1 VKVANEC
8 AVRGYLA
15 GLSVV
20 RKVDDSSRQC
30 SVWAVGVRGPAVPA
44 LSCLL
49 SLHVIGGHLI
59 FSRRMWIGKLE
70 C

>member
-1 VKVANEC
+1 MKVANEC

-49 SLHVIGGHLI
+49 YRFTSLGVILSSLAGCGL
-59 FSRRMWIGKLE
+59 GN
-70 C
+70 